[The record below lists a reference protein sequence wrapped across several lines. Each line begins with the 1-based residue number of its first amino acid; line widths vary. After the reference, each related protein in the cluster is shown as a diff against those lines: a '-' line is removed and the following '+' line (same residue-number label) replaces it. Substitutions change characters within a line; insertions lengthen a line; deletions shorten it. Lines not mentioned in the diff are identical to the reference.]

1 MKLLSLLLISA
12 SASAFGVSPNPAI
25 TKGFSPSTL
34 SDDVV
39 KPAFRKSSATKSP
52 LFRDP
57 TLIRGGAVPGWASYN
72 KALDDSPLTAKAC
85 TSLVGWGLGDVLA
98 QIFISG
104 GPFDVK
110 RFITL
115 SAFGLLYHGPSG
127 HYFYNW
133 LDDKIPGKDGVSV
146 AKKILIDQ
154 TLWCPLF
161 MTVFFTYLGLVS
173 GDTLGTIGT
182 KIKTDLLSA
191 CKGSWK
197 VWPFVH
203 FINFKYIS
211 NKHRLVFLNG
221 VQVGFN
227 MFLSLIGSK

>member
-1 MKLLSLLLISA
+1 MKLISLLVISSSLA
-12 SASAFGVSPNPAI
+12 ASAFGVSPNPAV
-25 TKGFSPSTL
+25 TKSNLQPSTT
-34 SDDVV
+34 V
-39 KPAFRKSSATKSP
+39 KPAFSKNSAVSSP

-57 TLIRGGAVPGWASYN
+57 TLIRGGAVPGWAAYN
-72 KALDDSPLTAKAC
+72 RALDDQPLTAKAC
-85 TSLVGWGLGDVLA
+85 TSLVGWALGDVLA

-133 LDDKIPGKDGVSV
+133 LDKMIPGKDGASI

-154 TLWCPLF
+154 VAWCPIF

-173 GDTLGTIGT
+173 GDSFSQIGT
-182 KIKTDLLSA
+182 KVRTDLFA
-191 CKGSWK
+191 AVQGSWK
-197 VWPFVH
+197 VWPIVH

-211 NKHRLVFLNG
+211 NKHRLLFLNG
-221 VQVGFN
+221 VQVAFN
-227 MFLSLIGSK
+227 MFLSIIGSK

>member
-1 MKLLSLLLISA
+1 MKFFSLLLISSSLA
-12 SASAFGVSPNPAI
+12 ASAFGVSPNPAV
-25 TKGFSPSTL
+25 TKGVQTST
-34 SDDVV
+34 SGAV
-39 KPAFRKSSATKSP
+39 KPAFRKNSAAVSP

-57 TLIRGGAVPGWASYN
+57 TLVRGGAVPGWAAYN
-72 KALDDSPLTAKAC
+72 RALDESPLTAKAC
-85 TSLVGWGLGDVLA
+85 TSLVGWALGDLLA

-104 GPFDVK
+104 GPFDMK

-133 LDDKIPGKDGVSV
+133 LDGKIPGKDGASV

-154 TLWCPLF
+154 TMWCPIF
-161 MTVFFTYLGLVS
+161 MTVFFTYLGLVN
-173 GDTLGTIGT
+173 GDSFGTIGT
-182 KIKTDLLSA
+182 KIKTDLFAA

-197 VWPFVH
+197 VWPLVH
-203 FINFKYIS
+203 FVNFKFIS
-211 NKHRLVFLNG
+211 NKHRLLFLNS
-221 VQVGFN
+221 VQVAFN